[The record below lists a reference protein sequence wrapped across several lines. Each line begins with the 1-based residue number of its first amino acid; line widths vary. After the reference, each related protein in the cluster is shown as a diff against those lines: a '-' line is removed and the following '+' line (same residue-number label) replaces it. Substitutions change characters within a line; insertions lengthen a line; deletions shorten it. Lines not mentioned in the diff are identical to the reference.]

1 MKKRTLAIL
10 LCLALL
16 LPGCTP
22 TPPAAEPTPTP
33 VVTPTPD
40 PTPDPTPT
48 PVPTPTDVEA
58 FPIPEMESTPWQTL
72 TTDKE
77 TFGLTGPEGYEY
89 LHEHVHELPLDQLV
103 IYSMYGDGYHT
114 EVTFDELRTRFLQ
127 APHKVLS
134 YLVLLEDQTIQRRPD
149 SEPKEIAKEICRQIA
164 SADACWY
171 EGSEEFAQTMAAC
184 REDYPSGPVAALLD
198 ILEAEHA
205 ASMAR
210 NHPELVSPSPSP

>member
-10 LCLALL
+10 LCLTFL

-40 PTPDPTPT
+40 PTHDPTPT
-48 PVPTPTDVEA
+48 PVPTSTDVEA

-103 IYSMYGDGYHT
+103 IFAMYADGGYSEGAH
-114 EVTFDELRTRFLQ
+114 DELRARFLE

-134 YLVLLEDQTIQRRPD
+134 YLVLLEDQTVHHGGWP
-149 SEPKEIAKEICRQIA
+149 EPTKIAEDVCSFIA

-171 EGSEEFAQTMAAC
+171 EGSAEFAQTMAAC

-205 ASMAR
+205 AGMER